1 MIEVEGLSKRFGKTQ
16 AVAGLSFRVEPGTI
30 TGFLGPNGAGKST
43 TLRSVLGLVHP
54 DAGSATVLGVPYRRL
69 DRPLSR
75 VGAVLEASEVH
86 PGRSGRNHLRVQ
98 AAAAGLPASRVDEV
112 LALVEL
118 SAAAKRRVK
127 GYSLGMRQRLG
138 LATALLGDPE
148 VLVLDEPANGLDP
161 AGIRWL
167 RDLLRSLAAEGRTV
181 LVSSHVLSEV
191 AQTVDRVVI
200 IHRGRLIQQA
210 AIADVL
216 AGAQGATRVR
226 HPGRAAVARAADGAG
241 RHRLRQRGR
250 RAARE
255 RAPRARRRAHGRE
268 RDRPARARRRA
279 RDARGG
285 LPRTD
290 GWGDDRMT
298 AVVRSELLKIRTT
311 RGWWAYLVVLVALVG
326 IGAAAE
332 VGSRSL
338 DERSGLDFQYA
349 LVDLIGI
356 SSLLAIILGI
366 TIVTTEFRHGT
377 ITPTLLATPG
387 RERVLAGKA
396 IAGVLIAILFAAM
409 AIIVVLVVAS
419 IYTSIDGGQLEL
431 ADGEVVKRAATNV
444 LGVVLWLLMGLAI
457 GSVVHSQVAAL
468 VGTLVWLFLVETL
481 LVGLFSLLDI
491 DAVQEYLPFR
501 ALDGA
506 DGTGGD
512 NLLSYGP
519 ALAVTLGW
527 IAVLGAAG
535 AVRTSRRD
543 IT

>member
-1 MIEVEGLSKRFGKTQ
+1 V
-16 AVAGLSFRVEPGTI
+16 
-30 TGFLGPNGAGKST
+30 
-43 TLRSVLGLVHP
+43 
-54 DAGSATVLGVPYRRL
+54 
-69 DRPLSR
+69 
-75 VGAVLEASEVH
+75 
-86 PGRSGRNHLRVQ
+86 
-98 AAAAGLPASRVDEV
+98 
-112 LALVEL
+112 
-118 SAAAKRRVK
+118 
-127 GYSLGMRQRLG
+127 
-138 LATALLGDPE
+138 
-148 VLVLDEPANGLDP
+148 
-161 AGIRWL
+161 
-167 RDLLRSLAAEGRTV
+167 
-181 LVSSHVLSEV
+181 
-191 AQTVDRVVI
+191 
-200 IHRGRLIQQA
+200 
-210 AIADVL
+210 
-216 AGAQGATRVR
+216 
-226 HPGRAAVARAADGAG
+226 
-241 RHRLRQRGR
+241 
-250 RAARE
+250 
-255 RAPRARRRAHGRE
+255 
-268 RDRPARARRRA
+268 
-279 RDARGG
+279 
-285 LPRTD
+285 
-290 GWGDDRMT
+290 T

-409 AIIVVLVVAS
+409 AIIVVVVVAS

-431 ADGEVVKRAATNV
+431 ADSDVVKRAATNV

-481 LVGLFSLLDI
+481 LVGLFSLLDV
-491 DAVQEYLPFR
+491 DAVQEYLPFH

-527 IAVLGAAG
+527 IAALAAAG

>member
-1 MIEVEGLSKRFGKTQ
+1 
-16 AVAGLSFRVEPGTI
+16 
-30 TGFLGPNGAGKST
+30 
-43 TLRSVLGLVHP
+43 
-54 DAGSATVLGVPYRRL
+54 
-69 DRPLSR
+69 
-75 VGAVLEASEVH
+75 
-86 PGRSGRNHLRVQ
+86 
-98 AAAAGLPASRVDEV
+98 
-112 LALVEL
+112 
-118 SAAAKRRVK
+118 
-127 GYSLGMRQRLG
+127 
-138 LATALLGDPE
+138 
-148 VLVLDEPANGLDP
+148 
-161 AGIRWL
+161 
-167 RDLLRSLAAEGRTV
+167 
-181 LVSSHVLSEV
+181 
-191 AQTVDRVVI
+191 
-200 IHRGRLIQQA
+200 
-210 AIADVL
+210 
-216 AGAQGATRVR
+216 
-226 HPGRAAVARAADGAG
+226 
-241 RHRLRQRGR
+241 
-250 RAARE
+250 
-255 RAPRARRRAHGRE
+255 
-268 RDRPARARRRA
+268 
-279 RDARGG
+279 
-285 LPRTD
+285 
-290 GWGDDRMT
+290 MT

-396 IAGVLIAILFAAM
+396 IAGLLIAILFAAM

-491 DAVQEYLPFR
+491 DAVQEYLPFH

-519 ALAVTLGW
+519 ALAVTIGW